1 MASITEISVEHI
13 HNAYESIRGNIAVE
27 AFYAVVTG
35 FMADVYK
42 RQGHHRPRITV
53 TAYRHRFH
61 RGLAEWLQNHLEIKE
76 DIIQR
81 QEATKGLAA

>member
-35 FMADVYK
+35 FMAVTLI
-42 RQGHHRPRITV
+42 HRLYTV
-53 TAYRHRFH
+53 CRKDLY
-61 RGLAEWLQNHLEIKE
+61 L
-76 DIIQR
+76 
-81 QEATKGLAA
+81 